1 MPPKAAPNGTM
12 PQETVR
18 EAAFIRPSIRDGVSC
33 WRSVVLSDNHRPVP
47 TPRIT
52 FEPIATQ
59 AFEVGNPDFGKEKS
73 NGAEALGVR
82 LKGDHYVV
90 KLKQG
95 GAVIVVQ
102 VDAATGAVSQ

>member
-1 MPPKAAPNGTM
+1 MNTTRPPSRLGLAGALLGALLLVAPAM
-12 PQETVR
+12 AQSAQVPPS
-18 EAAFIRPSIRDGVSC
+18 EAVKLALDA
-33 WRSVVLSDNHRPVP
+33 VP
-47 TPRIT
+47 
-52 FEPIATQ
+52 
-59 AFEVGNPDFGKEKS
+59 
-73 NGAEALGVR
+73 GAEALGVR